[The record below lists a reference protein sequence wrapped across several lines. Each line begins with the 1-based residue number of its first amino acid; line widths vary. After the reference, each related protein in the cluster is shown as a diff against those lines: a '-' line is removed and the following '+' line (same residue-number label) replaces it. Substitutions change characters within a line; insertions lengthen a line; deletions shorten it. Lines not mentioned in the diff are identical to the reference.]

1 MYNIINIKQMNFAL
15 ITTFVTKDIILTSI
29 STSIRATTGL
39 IGYLLSSKET
49 DLILFKNE
57 LTVSDMCNNLNVIL
71 TLIED
76 IVKKHNKINPTKIVE
91 LNDND
96 CVDIIME
103 GNNLEESCLVLS
115 NNIKVNKKCI
125 NLSEPVKKA
134 LFSTYEVIEEIKKI
148 LNGVHQRTIRHE
160 QKYFKGWRILNL
172 SKEINEIKNINIIFE
187 KRIKMLFEII
197 KIYQHSNNIL

>member
-29 STSIRATTGL
+29 STSIKATTG
-39 IGYLLSSKET
+39 IISYLLSSKET

-115 NNIKVNKKCI
+115 DNIKVNKKCI

-160 QKYFKGWRILNL
+160 KKYLKGWRTLNL

>member
-29 STSIRATTGL
+29 STSIKATTGI

-76 IVKKHNKINPTKIVE
+76 IVKKHNKTNPTKILE
-91 LNDND
+91 INDNE

-115 NNIKVNKKCI
+115 DNIKVNKKCI

-160 QKYFKGWRILNL
+160 QKYLKGWRTLNL

-187 KRIKMLFEII
+187 KRVKMLFEII
-197 KIYQHSNNIL
+197 KIYQYSNNIL

>member
-1 MYNIINIKQMNFAL
+1 MIRLKQLLLEDLPDLAAA
-15 ITTFVTKDIILTSI
+15 D
-29 STSIRATTGL
+29 ATPL
-39 IGYLLSSKET
+39 
-49 DLILFKNE
+49 
-57 LTVSDMCNNLNVIL
+57 
-71 TLIED
+71 
-76 IVKKHNKINPTKIVE
+76 
-91 LNDND
+91 
-96 CVDIIME
+96 
-103 GNNLEESCLVLS
+103 
-115 NNIKVNKKCI
+115 KVNKKCI

-160 QKYFKGWRILNL
+160 QKYLKGWRTLNL

>member
-1 MYNIINIKQMNFAL
+1 
-15 ITTFVTKDIILTSI
+15 
-29 STSIRATTGL
+29 
-39 IGYLLSSKET
+39 
-49 DLILFKNE
+49 
-57 LTVSDMCNNLNVIL
+57 
-71 TLIED
+71 
-76 IVKKHNKINPTKIVE
+76 
-91 LNDND
+91 
-96 CVDIIME
+96 ME

-115 NNIKVNKKCI
+115 DNIKVNKKCI

-160 QKYFKGWRILNL
+160 KKYLKGWRTLNL

-197 KIYQHSNNIL
+197 KIYQHSMDIL